1 MQNNPAEFS
10 MAASSPSMGQEFH
23 EIDISGS
30 ARAHLG
36 NNIAEVIN
44 ISSGRL
50 SRSQLLLLTS
60 YSSIVVFLDI

>member
-1 MQNNPAEFS
+1 MQNNPTESS
-10 MAASSPSMGQEFH
+10 MAASSPSMGHEFH

-30 ARAHLG
+30 ARTHLG

-60 YSSIVVFLDI
+60 YSCIVVFLDI